1 MEYGREISEAGVD
14 VVLSSTVSS
23 SPRILMLSDGGTVR
37 SSRQPRYNREVTQA
51 CQSTRNS
58 A

>member
-1 MEYGREISEAGVD
+1 MEYGRKISEGGVD

-23 SPRILMLSDGGTVR
+23 SPRILVLSGGGAVR
-37 SSRQPRYNREVTQA
+37 SGRQSRYNREVTQT